1 MPILPNMSGTIV
13 AVMGLGK
20 SGRSAGRA
28 LAEAGAVVWAWDDN
42 DDTRAA
48 ARAEGLRL
56 VDLAT
61 ADLARARMVMW
72 SPGIAHTYPKPHPVA
87 IRARAAGVPLLCDV
101 ELLVLACP
109 EARFVAIT
117 GTNGKSTTTAL
128 TAHLIESAG
137 RRVAAGGNL
146 GIPALDLPTL
156 GDGGVYVLEL
166 SSYQLELLERSA
178 FDAGVLLNITPD
190 HLGRHGGMDGYIAAK
205 ASLFDRLRPQ
215 ATAVVGTDDDP
226 SRAIFERLRKSMG
239 RRAVPISAERD
250 ATDGVSAPAGILV
263 DGAGGEPRIE
273 IDLRAIPTLP
283 GRHNWQN
290 ACAAY
295 ATGRAL
301 GLSPAAMRAGLA
313 TYPGLAHRQELVAE
327 IDGVRYVND
336 SKATNADAAARALV
350 CYDDIYWIIGGQ
362 AKEGGIASLVPLFP
376 RVRRAFLI
384 GEASDA
390 FAATL
395 DGKLGYE
402 RCGTLDVAVARASA
416 AARAEQRPHPVVL
429 LSPACASWDQFKSFE
444 QRGDR
449 FRDLVKALA
458 PAEAAR

>member
-1 MPILPNMSGTIV
+1 MPILPDMAGTTV

-20 SGRSAGRA
+20 SGASAARA
-28 LAEAGAVVWAWDDN
+28 LQGAGATVWAWDDSA
-42 DDTRAA
+42 DTRAA
-48 ARAEGLRL
+48 ARAEGLPL
-56 VDLAT
+56 VDLTT
-61 ADLARARMVMW
+61 ADLGKARMVMW

-87 IRARAAGVPLLCDV
+87 VRARAAGVPLLCDV

-128 TAHLIESAG
+128 TAHLIGSAG

-146 GIPALDLPTL
+146 GIPALDLPAL

-166 SSYQLELLERSA
+166 SSYQLELLERAA

-205 ASLFDRLRPQ
+205 ASLFDRLRPDG
-215 ATAVVGTDDDP
+215 TAIIGIDDDP
-226 SRAIFERLRKSMG
+226 SRAIFERLSKSMG
-239 RRAVPISAERD
+239 RRAVPISAERER
-250 ATDGVSAPAGILV
+250 ADGIAAPSGIIV
-263 DGAGGEPRIE
+263 DHVGGGDRIE

-283 GRHNWQN
+283 GQHNWQN

-295 ATGRAL
+295 AAGRAL
-301 GLSPAAMRAGLA
+301 GLSPAAMRAGFA

-362 AKEGGIASLVPLFP
+362 AKEGGIASLAPLFP

-384 GEASDA
+384 GEATEA

-395 DGKLGYE
+395 DGKLAYE

-416 AARAEQRPHPVVL
+416 AARADKRPHPVVL
-429 LSPACASWDQFKSFE
+429 LSPACASWDQFRSFE
-444 QRGDR
+444 HRGDV
-449 FRDLVKALA
+449 FRGLVEAMA
-458 PAEAAR
+458 PARAAR